1 MREYLH
7 PNDRRLQIMTY
18 PILAQAADSI
28 SYWPLGILAISV
40 SFIVVSIIKLKL
52 HPFLALIFA
61 AVLTGLL
68 AGDLPGMTTEN
79 VGLFKSRVTL
89 NDTPGDTSND
99 MLLAVNWSLLGF
111 GYLPHGLESVTVLRS

>member
-1 MREYLH
+1 
-7 PNDRRLQIMTY
+7 MTH
-18 PILAQAADSI
+18 PILAQASDSV

-40 SFIVVSIIKLKL
+40 SFIVISIIKLKL

-68 AGDLPGMTTEN
+68 TGELPGMTTEN
-79 VGLFKSRVTL
+79 VGLFKSRVAL
-89 NDTPGDTSND
+89 NDTPDNTAND

-111 GYLPHGLESVTVLRS
+111 GNSHFVLLRFRLAL